1 MQKLRFTYW
10 VSEKQLRICVKKA
23 FEQPGISGE
32 NILKLLERRLDNLV
46 YRFGFAP
53 TVLAARQMVT
63 HGHISVN
70 GRKVDRPS
78 YSVKKGDAISVKGK
92 SREILPVQEGIVRS
106 QTRPALSYFEVDK
119 KELRGTF
126 LSIPLRS
133 QIPLNINESL
143 VVAYFARLI

>member
-1 MQKLRFTYW
+1 M
-10 VSEKQLRICVKKA
+10 
-23 FEQPGISGE
+23 
-32 NILKLLERRLDNLV
+32 V

-92 SREILPVQEGIVRS
+92 SREIFPLQEGIVRS
-106 QTRPALSYFEVDK
+106 QTRPALSFFEVDK

-133 QIPLNINESL
+133 QIPLNIDESL
-143 VVAYFARLI
+143 VVEYYARLI